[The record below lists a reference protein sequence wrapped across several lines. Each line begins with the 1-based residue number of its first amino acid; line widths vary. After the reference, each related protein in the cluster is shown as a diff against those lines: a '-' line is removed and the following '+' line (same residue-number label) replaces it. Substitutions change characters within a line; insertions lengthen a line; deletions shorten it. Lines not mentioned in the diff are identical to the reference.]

1 MALETA
7 LGRSE
12 ELVRAAE
19 VTYYF
24 VNASTLL
31 AIAPPAASARTV
43 RLVLHS
49 PAVLTLVRRMRYLAS
64 VLPRGQRVVLKLSR
78 LAEMVEIARGGG
90 ALGGALVFDAQSIEA
105 SVADWADW
113 ASADEATS
121 ANPEAAARMV
131 KLFMVPLP

>member
-7 LGRSE
+7 LRRSE
-12 ELVRAAE
+12 ELVQAAE
-19 VTYYF
+19 VPYYL

-78 LAEMVEIARGGG
+78 LAEMVGSLA
-90 ALGGALVFDAQSIEA
+90 APAHS
-105 SVADWADW
+105 
-113 ASADEATS
+113 
-121 ANPEAAARMV
+121 AARWSSTRSPSRRA
-131 KLFMVPLP
+131 LQIGQIGRARTRRSA